1 MRLIEEI
8 IEILSSDK
16 GKLSDA
22 LIKTK
27 VLLHKIGQKELVE
40 WVNNELNGY
49 PNKDLVPPYRIL
61 SAQVLVNASNMA
73 YQVNSHPIPLGH
85 LDKDYRNTLETA
97 KIYQSLAVLEK
108 WVEKDE
114 GQLQS
119 PIPMEANG
127 LLEKGLANSYRI
139 QRAWCE
145 IQIADIT
152 QILIQV
158 RSRLLDFVLELN
170 EKLSGELN
178 EEEVKARTDTFDA
191 ANLFNNTIFGDNTTI
206 LVGSSNTQSVNN
218 TNIKGNFEALSKTL
232 QHHGVSEND
241 ISLLK
246 KAIQEDESDINPT
259 VKEFGPSVKGWLR
272 TMLSKAVDTSWKIE
286 LGVASSLLATA
297 LNSYYGWF

>member
-1 MRLIEEI
+1 M
-8 IEILSSDK
+8 
-16 GKLSDA
+16 
-22 LIKTK
+22 
-27 VLLHKIGQKELVE
+27 
-40 WVNNELNGY
+40 
-49 PNKDLVPPYRIL
+49 
-61 SAQVLVNASNMA
+61 
-73 YQVNSHPIPLGH
+73 
-85 LDKDYRNTLETA
+85 
-97 KIYQSLAVLEK
+97 LEK